1 LDKTYY
7 LPEKLNYITSQRSTT
22 MISPER
28 LRHHQFFS
36 RFKEAQLISL
46 SMITEQIALE
56 NEETLFEEGQP
67 AKALYFLLSGCVDL
81 FYTVVDSARPED
93 RKEALVCQ
101 VNPGEMFGISALIE
115 PYTLTATAR
124 SVSQSVVL
132 RLDLKQLQ
140 GLFEKD
146 PQLEILMMH
155 KVAKAAIERL
165 HCTRVLL
172 AAAYA

>member
-1 LDKTYY
+1 
-7 LPEKLNYITSQRSTT
+7 

-28 LRHHQFFS
+28 LRHHRFFS
-36 RFKEAQLISL
+36 QFKEAQLISL
-46 SMITEQIALE
+46 SMITEQVVLE
-56 NEETLFEEGQP
+56 SEETLFEEGQP
-67 AKALYFLLSGCVDL
+67 AQALYFLLSGCVDL
-81 FYTVVDSARPED
+81 YYTIADSARPQD

-124 SVSQSVVL
+124 SAGQSEVL
-132 RLDLKQLQ
+132 RLDLDQLHA
-140 GLFEKD
+140 LFEKD

-165 HCTRVLL
+165 HHTRVLL